1 MLTGALVLLSTALC
15 LVVLARPKLR
25 RAPGWRATVTPL
37 ASIIGSGFLVLG
49 PILNA
54 SYGMYAPLV
63 MIALCAAAYAFG
75 SAIRFN
81 ITNIETRPERFAL
94 EQSIE
99 RIASGML
106 AFAYCISVAYYLNL
120 FGAFGV
126 KMTPFN
132 DPVFSKVLTSAVL
145 LLILAVGWLQGFAA
159 MERMEQFTVSLKLG
173 IIAGLLVGLVV
184 YFVKQTS
191 DHALMVLPPSATGW
205 AGITLAFGLIVTV
218 QGFETSR
225 YLGDEYDA
233 GLRVR
238 SMRLSQWIASG
249 IYLAYALLLTY
260 AFDASGIPLTETA
273 IVDLLRVITIVLPV
287 LLVIAALAAQFSAA
301 VADTS
306 GAGGLVA
313 ELSRGR
319 IPARMAY
326 LALVV
331 IGLAL
336 TWFVHIFEIINYASK
351 AFALYYALQCA
362 IAALGCFRETRQP
375 WRGGF
380 YASCSV
386 LALAVV
392 AFGKAVEGSA

>member
-1 MLTGALVLLSTALC
+1 MLTGALVLIATILC
-15 LVVLARPKLR
+15 LALLARPKLR
-25 RAPGWRATVTPL
+25 KAPAWRATVTPL

-54 SYGMYAPLV
+54 SYGKYAPAV

-81 ITNIETRPERFAL
+81 ISNIDAKPERSHL

-99 RIASGML
+99 RIASWVL

-126 KMTPFN
+126 KMTPLN
-132 DPVFSKVLTSAVL
+132 APVYGKALTSAVL
-145 LLILAVGWLQGFAA
+145 ILILAVGWLHGFAA

-173 IIAGLLVGLVV
+173 IIAGLLIGLVV
-184 YFVKQTS
+184 YFAKQTAAGDLIATAPAS
-191 DHALMVLPPSATGW
+191 TGW
-205 AGITLAFGLIVTV
+205 AGLTLAFGLIVTV

-225 YLGDEYDA
+225 YLGDEYGA
-233 GLRVR
+233 ALRVR
-238 SMRLSQWIASG
+238 SMRLSQWIATG
-249 IYLAYALLLTY
+249 IYFAYALLLTY
-260 AFDASGIPLTETA
+260 AFDARGIPLTETS
-273 IVDLLRVITIVLPV
+273 IVDLLRVVSIVLPV
-287 LLVIAALAAQFSAA
+287 LLVLAALAAQFSAA

-313 ELSRGR
+313 ELSKGK
-319 IPARMAY
+319 ISARMAY
-326 LALVV
+326 LGLVSV
-331 IGLAL
+331 GLAL

-362 IAALGCFRETRQP
+362 IAALGCFREAGQP
-375 WRGGF
+375 WRGVF
-380 YASCSV
+380 YAGCSG

-392 AFGKAVEGSA
+392 AFGQAVEGG